1 MNFSNITELQK
12 LDSESIDKEILL
24 MSQQLVE
31 LRMKQ
36 ATRQSFKPHE
46 FKHTKR
52 KLAQLLTLQ
61 NKKRHNN
68 PLKHN
73 FYGNKRKDWN
83 SRK

>member
-1 MNFSNITELQK
+1 MPGNAIFIFSVAYRIFIKMNFSNITELQK

-61 NKKRHNN
+61 KQKTTQ
-68 PLKHN
+68 
-73 FYGNKRKDWN
+73 
-83 SRK
+83 

>member
-1 MNFSNITELQK
+1 MNFSKITELQK
-12 LDSESIDKEILL
+12 LDAENIEKEILL

-52 KLAQLLTLQ
+52 KLQTTKTQ
-61 NKKRHNN
+61 ERKKTHSHTRH
-68 PLKHN
+68 K
-73 FYGNKRKDWN
+73 K
-83 SRK
+83 

>member
-52 KLAQLLTLQ
+52 KLAQLLT
-61 NKKRHNN
+61 KK
-68 PLKHN
+68 K
-73 FYGNKRKDWN
+73 KKTTQ
-83 SRK
+83 

>member
-1 MNFSNITELQK
+1 MNFSNIIELQK
-12 LDSESIDKEILL
+12 FDSESIDKEILL
-24 MSQQLVE
+24 MSKQLVE

-61 NKKRHNN
+61 KQKTTQ
-68 PLKHN
+68 
-73 FYGNKRKDWN
+73 
-83 SRK
+83 

>member
-36 ATRQSFKPHE
+36 ATRQSFKPH
-46 FKHTKR
+46 
-52 KLAQLLTLQ
+52 
-61 NKKRHNN
+61 
-68 PLKHN
+68 
-73 FYGNKRKDWN
+73 
-83 SRK
+83 

>member
-1 MNFSNITELQK
+1 
-12 LDSESIDKEILL
+12 

-61 NKKRHNN
+61 QQKTLNTTQ
-68 PLKHN
+68 
-73 FYGNKRKDWN
+73 
-83 SRK
+83 

>member
-1 MNFSNITELQK
+1 MNFSKITELQK
-12 LDSESIDKEILL
+12 LDPENIEKEILL

-52 KLAQLLTLQ
+52 KLAQLLTVQQQKALNTAQ
-61 NKKRHNN
+61 
-68 PLKHN
+68 
-73 FYGNKRKDWN
+73 
-83 SRK
+83 

>member
-1 MNFSNITELQK
+1 MNFSKITELQK
-12 LDSESIDKEILL
+12 LDAESIEKEILL

-61 NKKRHNN
+61 KQNATQ
-68 PLKHN
+68 
-73 FYGNKRKDWN
+73 
-83 SRK
+83 